1 MKKLFLL
8 TAGLLVL
15 AAPVAMA
22 DGMNLAWATCRTAA
36 NTGTASTNEF
46 TLANPADCLDPA
58 NDFIVKRLT
67 CSFKNS
73 TPLTQFFGTTV
84 RIDILSGDEAV
95 PASPVLSDWWRLDP
109 SGCRAGGLS
118 APQTAVA
125 GANCTNPYTLTPTD
139 PAGQSN
145 FENISVSANGKRLRY
160 EADHVRNTL
169 AVDLPVPVSAG
180 GYLANNV
187 ALSSDVS
194 GTCNGCEQ
202 PVSIA
207 LNALVYAGSQTRDV
221 TTYELNGCV
230 TYTGGAAGG
239 CPGAVPTRNV
249 TWGHV
254 KQLYR

>member
-22 DGMNLAWATCRTAA
+22 DGMNLAWSTCRTAA
-36 NTGTASTNEF
+36 NTGLASTNEF
-46 TLANPADCLDPA
+46 MLANPADCLDLA

-84 RIDILSGDEAV
+84 RIDILADVA
-95 PASPVLSDWWRLDP
+95 LSDWWRLDP

-125 GANCTNPYTLTPTD
+125 GSNCTNPYTLTPTD

-145 FENISVSANGKRLRY
+145 FENITVDGTTHRLRY

-169 AVDLPVPVSAG
+169 PVDLPVPVSAG

-187 ALSSDVS
+187 ALASDVS

-207 LNALVYAGSQTRDV
+207 LNALVYAGTETRDV

-239 CPGAVPTRNV
+239 CLGGVVPTRNV